1 MKKVKLFVALF
12 TVIVMAMAPLQGQTA
27 DEIITTYLENIGG
40 AEQLKAL
47 DGIKINA
54 KLNQM
59 GMELP
64 LEIYQMKD
72 GRTTT
77 IITVQGMTMRDQTF
91 DGETFWGSNQM
102 TMQPEKKDAE
112 TTANFKLNLND
123 FPDALIDYKEKG
135 YTAELLGT
143 ETFDGTETFKVK
155 LIKEPHTVDGA
166 EVPDVTFYYF
176 DTEDFVPI
184 AMTMEVKSGPGKGMV
199 QKITYSDYQE
209 VDGLYFAFS
218 WNIGVEG
225 QPQSAPLTIE
235 SIELNPIVEDS
246 TFAFPEPAAVETKN

>member
-1 MKKVKLFVALF
+1 MKTVKLLVAMFALAIM
-12 TVIVMAMAPLQGQTA
+12 VPVQAQTA
-27 DEIITTYLENIGG
+27 DEIVSSYLENIGG
-40 AEQLKAL
+40 VEKLKAL
-47 DGIKINA
+47 EGLKITA

-77 IITVQGMTMRDQTF
+77 IISVQGMTIKDQTF
-91 DGETFWGSNQM
+91 DGETYWGSNQM

-112 TTANFKLNLND
+112 TTENYKLNLND
-123 FPDALIDYKEKG
+123 FPDAFIDYKEKG
-135 YTAELLGT
+135 YTVELIGT
-143 ETFDGTETFKVK
+143 ETFDGAETFKVK
-155 LIKEPHTVDGA
+155 LTKEPHTIDGK
-166 EVPDVTFYYF
+166 EVQDDTFYYF
-176 DTEDFVPI
+176 DTENFVPI

-218 WNIGVEG
+218 WTIGAEG

-235 SIELNPIVEDS
+235 SIELNPTADDS
-246 TFAFPEPAAVETKN
+246 LFAFPETATESKN